1 MTPVRELLRVQR
13 RSVYTELEATAY
25 HEAGHTVMAYLKSIR
40 IVRVSIVADERE
52 GSLGHLLYSGKLG
65 EEAAQGLTDVVRKRL
80 LGQIQTAM
88 GGLTAEYLFTGK
100 RNISGAAGDL
110 AIIESILPVLER
122 TPESAAALSSE
133 LWKQTET
140 ELNVVRSWKM
150 LHALAEY
157 LLDRRPTLS
166 GKDALEIVKA
176 ADPEATEEQIDELH
190 GLLNREQG

>member
-1 MTPVRELLRVQR
+1 MQR

-65 EEAAQGLTDVVRKRL
+65 EEAVQGLDSVRRRL

-100 RNISGAAGDL
+100 RNINGAAGDL

-122 TPESAAALSSE
+122 TPEAAMALTTE

-140 ELNVVRSWKM
+140 ELNVARSWKM
-150 LHALAEY
+150 LHALAEH
-157 LLDRRPTLS
+157 LLDRQPTLS

-190 GLLNREQG
+190 GLLNREQ

>member
-1 MTPVRELLRVQR
+1 MQR

-65 EEAAQGLTDVVRKRL
+65 EEAAQGLTDSVRRRL

-100 RNISGAAGDL
+100 RNINGAAGDL
-110 AIIESILPVLER
+110 AIIDSILPVLER
-122 TPESAAALSSE
+122 TPEAAMALTTE

-140 ELNVVRSWKM
+140 ELNVARSWKM

-157 LLDRRPTLS
+157 LLDRQPTLS

-190 GLLNREQG
+190 GLLNREQ